1 MQLHPHICRGLSL
14 PPSPPQLNAL
24 FVTVCRWT
32 DVCVCVNAEEE
43 VESEAGR
50 SHAYDL
56 RLINHRAALMT
67 PCCFPNVF
75 WQWQPAT
82 GTELTQ
88 AHIWLPQVSDRTPF
102 MCAALHA
109 GCHQPHTAA
118 AG

>member
-1 MQLHPHICRGLSL
+1 MLVDG
-14 PPSPPQLNAL
+14 
-24 FVTVCRWT
+24 
-32 DVCVCVNAEEE
+32 CVCVEEEE

>member
-1 MQLHPHICRGLSL
+1 MC
-14 PPSPPQLNAL
+14 
-24 FVTVCRWT
+24 
-32 DVCVCVNAEEE
+32 VCVCVCVE
-43 VESEAGR
+43 VEAGPGR
-50 SHAYDL
+50 SHAHDL

-75 WQWQPAT
+75 WQRQPAA

-88 AHIWLPQVSDRTPF
+88 AHIWSPQVSDRTPF

-118 AG
+118 AGED